1 LLLSRSA
8 LAIALTLAFTAS
20 ADACGRCRSAR
31 GVRFLR
37 DVQSTGYTTVT
48 VIPAY
53 QNGPGYQVPVYPQP
67 QAPAKVTPAL
77 APQAGMVGGDDAAT
91 FLVLVNDA
99 RARIGRPALAW
110 DATLAAFAA
119 TNAAIHMPGSSGG
132 AGQCWAG
139 TRSYRQAFSQWM
151 NSPAHY
157 SILMSATYSV
167 GVSTCPSGTTC
178 NAR

>member
-1 LLLSRSA
+1 MLLSRPA
-8 LAIALTLAFTAS
+8 LALALTLAFTAP
-20 ADACGRCRSAR
+20 ADACHRCNR

-37 DVQSTGYTTVT
+37 GVQATRPTTVT

-53 QNGPGYQVPVYPQP
+53 QPAPGYQVPVYPQM
-67 QAPAKVTPAL
+67 QAPAKVMP
-77 APQAGMVGGDDAAT
+77 APQTGMVGDDAAT

-119 TNAAIHMPGSSGG
+119 TNAAVHMPGSSGG
-132 AGQCWAG
+132 AGQCWAQ

-151 NSPAHY
+151 ASPAHY
-157 SILMSATYSV
+157 SILMSATTSV
-167 GVSTCPSGTTC
+167 GVSICPSGCTA